1 VTTYILRRLLLAI
14 PVLIGASFLVFAS
27 IRLVPGDPAI
37 ALAGE
42 LATPAFREQVRRE
55 MGLDRPLLVQYG
67 IYLSRALQGD
77 MGRSVRTRTPVTQ
90 EIFGR
95 CWERPM
101 DWGNLPGCVRASR
114 LGRTL
119 EVATLS
125 LMLAAV
131 IGIPIGILSA
141 TRPNS
146 WLDGGSM
153 IFALLGVS
161 MPIFWL
167 GLMLMI
173 FFSVQLPRW
182 LDLAAPIL
190 PPTGTG
196 TWRHY
201 VMPTI
206 ALAANS
212 MAIQARMT
220 RACMLEVLRSDYV
233 RTARA
238 KGARESAV
246 VFRHAFSNAL
256 IPIVTIIG
264 LQFGT
269 LIGGAVL
276 TETVFAWPGLG
287 LYLIDSIRFRDYP
300 AIQAAVLVVALG
312 FVLVN
317 LFVDILYGYL
327 DPRIHFN

>member
-1 VTTYILRRLLLAI
+1 VTTYIFRRLLLAL

-42 LATPAFREQVRRE
+42 LATPEYRERIRRE
-55 MGLDRPLLVQYG
+55 MGLDRPLLIQYG
-67 IYLSRALQGD
+67 IYLSRMAQGD
-77 MGRSVRTRTPVTQ
+77 MGRSVRTGLPVTR
-90 EIFGR
+90 EIADR
-95 CWERPM
+95 
-101 DWGNLPGCVRASR
+101 LP
-114 LGRTL
+114 RTL
-119 EVATLS
+119 QLAVAS
-125 LMLAAV
+125 LILAAV
-131 IGIPIGILSA
+131 VGIPIGVLSA

-146 WLDGGSM
+146 WVDGGSM

-173 FFSVQLPRW
+173 FFAVQLPRW
-182 LDLAAPIL
+182 LGLPGPIL

-196 TWRHY
+196 TWRHM

-220 RACMLEVLRSDYV
+220 RACMMEVLRTDYV

-238 KGARESAV
+238 KGVREQAV
-246 VFRHAFSNAL
+246 IYRHALSNAM

-287 LYLIDSIRFRDYP
+287 GLLISAISFRDYP
-300 AIQAAVLVVALG
+300 VIQGTILVITLG

-317 LFVDILYGYL
+317 LMVDVLYGYL
-327 DPRIHFN
+327 DPRIHFT